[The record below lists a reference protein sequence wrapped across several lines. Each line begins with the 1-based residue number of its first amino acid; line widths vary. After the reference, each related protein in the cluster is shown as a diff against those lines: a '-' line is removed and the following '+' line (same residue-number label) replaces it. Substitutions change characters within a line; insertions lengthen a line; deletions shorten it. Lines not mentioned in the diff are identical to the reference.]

1 MEHPSRVG
9 KYDIEEFLGGGMSHV
24 YRARDSVLGRQVALK
39 LLTREGVS
47 DEEAKARFLMEA
59 RTASNINHENVIAI
73 YDFGEDQGRPFIVME
88 LLEGQ
93 SLRDAIRAGQ
103 VADTG
108 QRLRAALQIARAL
121 DHIHSKKIVHRDIK
135 PENINIDSEG
145 KITLMDFG
153 IAKIQGTNL
162 TRAGFTLGTPYYM
175 APEQVMGQPLTAQA
189 DVYSFGILLYEMFSG
204 RKPIDGTSI
213 EVIFQ
218 KILNEPL
225 DMAQLQGSGAPQGLI
240 DLVGRCTQKQL
251 AQRPR
256 GLTGVSQELERLLNP
271 SAPPAPPRIQ
281 AAPPVPQSGP
291 PPLQSSAPELPPQQ
305 YPSFIPGALRSQ
317 GGLLFLGMLL
327 AAAVVFAIY
336 GVLVLAHVV

>member
-135 PENINIDSEG
+135 PENIN
-145 KITLMDFG
+145 
-153 IAKIQGTNL
+153 
-162 TRAGFTLGTPYYM
+162 
-175 APEQVMGQPLTAQA
+175 
-189 DVYSFGILLYEMFSG
+189 
-204 RKPIDGTSI
+204 
-213 EVIFQ
+213 
-218 KILNEPL
+218 
-225 DMAQLQGSGAPQGLI
+225 
-240 DLVGRCTQKQL
+240 
-251 AQRPR
+251 
-256 GLTGVSQELERLLNP
+256 
-271 SAPPAPPRIQ
+271 
-281 AAPPVPQSGP
+281 
-291 PPLQSSAPELPPQQ
+291 
-305 YPSFIPGALRSQ
+305 
-317 GGLLFLGMLL
+317 
-327 AAAVVFAIY
+327 
-336 GVLVLAHVV
+336 